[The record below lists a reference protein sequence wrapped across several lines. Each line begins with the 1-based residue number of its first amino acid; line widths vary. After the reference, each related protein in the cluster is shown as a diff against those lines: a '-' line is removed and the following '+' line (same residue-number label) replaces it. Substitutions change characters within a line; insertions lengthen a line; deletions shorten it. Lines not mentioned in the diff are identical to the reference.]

1 MNHAEKGISR
11 NLNKISQTMKKHNK
25 DKKRI
30 KDDSNIKSPRVIRG
44 IDDPLL
50 NGSYSDS
57 VITSKGRRR
66 RHRSGYTSA
75 GSGGETSDQGY
86 AGGFKI
92 RGDRWITRD

>member
-1 MNHAEKGISR
+1 
-11 NLNKISQTMKKHNK
+11 MKKHNK
-25 DKKRI
+25 DKKRV
-30 KDDSNIKSPRVIRG
+30 KDDNSIESPRVIRG

-66 RHRSGYTSA
+66 HRSGYTSA
-75 GSGGETSDQGY
+75 GSGGESSDQGHVG
-86 AGGFKI
+86 GGFAI